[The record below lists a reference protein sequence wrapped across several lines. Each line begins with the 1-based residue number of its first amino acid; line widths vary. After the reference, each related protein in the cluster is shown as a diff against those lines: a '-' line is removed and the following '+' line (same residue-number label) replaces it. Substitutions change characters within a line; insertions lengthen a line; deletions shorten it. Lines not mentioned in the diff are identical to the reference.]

1 MKILKYTN
9 LDSVPTLLL
18 LQLTALKKRKKHSNP
33 VSVTKFGLSITILL
47 IKKSSMIFGFNFG
60 SSPMSSENHWKP
72 TSLSC
77 IEFKTCFYEFFKHK
91 TTNIFNN
98 ISQLKN
104 KTNFLLA
111 ENGILLSKLFWPFT
125 VRKNGLVIEKNF
137 WNSRLKAENFS
148 KFLRSLENFIL
159 TVKGQNNFC

>member
-9 LDSVPTLLL
+9 LDTKLTLLL

-47 IKKSSMIFGFNFG
+47 IKKSSMILGFKFG

-72 TSLSC
+72 TSLSY
-77 IEFKTCFYEFFKHK
+77 IEFTTCFHEFFKYE
-91 TTNIFNN
+91 TTNIFTK

-111 ENGILLSKLFWPFT
+111 EKVIFLSDL
-125 VRKNGLVIEKNF
+125 RKIKPNIWRKKIVITCYELN
-137 WNSRLKAENFS
+137 L
-148 KFLRSLENFIL
+148 
-159 TVKGQNNFC
+159 G